1 MTGAVRRKR
10 EGIKKS
16 TINAGP
22 WLARAHAAIVRLKAG
37 SVFTV
42 EDLRAKVRG
51 NPPHVNAWGSL
62 LHNAA
67 NEGLIIRKNFAQA
80 QRPESHARV
89 VAIWC
94 RV

>member
-10 EGIKKS
+10 EGIQRA
-16 TINAGP
+16 TIKAGP
-22 WLARAHAAIVRLKAG
+22 WIIRAHAAIVRIKPG
-37 SVFTV
+37 TEFTV
-42 EDLRAKVRG
+42 EDLRGKVRG

-67 NEGLIIRKNFAQA
+67 QEGLIIRRNFAQA